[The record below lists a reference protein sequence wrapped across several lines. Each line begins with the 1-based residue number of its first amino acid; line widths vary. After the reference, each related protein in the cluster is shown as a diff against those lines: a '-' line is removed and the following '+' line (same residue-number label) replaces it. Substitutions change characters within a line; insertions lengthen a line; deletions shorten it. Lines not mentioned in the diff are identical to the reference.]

1 MVPEGVTLV
10 LTTLA
15 AGGPGRGQRALV
27 LGGRLRDVAGPAKG
41 LESVGVVGVLA
52 WLALE
57 RGNVVAFQATS
68 LAARDAYSHSDE
80 SGPTTKQGGK
90 LLSLSR
96 GSTNLD

>member
-68 LAARDAYSHSDE
+68 LAARDAPVSIAF
-80 SGPTTKQGGK
+80 
-90 LLSLSR
+90 
-96 GSTNLD
+96 